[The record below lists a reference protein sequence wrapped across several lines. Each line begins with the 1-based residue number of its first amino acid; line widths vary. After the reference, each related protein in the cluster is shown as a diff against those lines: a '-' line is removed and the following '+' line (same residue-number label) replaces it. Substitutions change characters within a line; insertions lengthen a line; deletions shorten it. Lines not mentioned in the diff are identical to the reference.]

1 MNRTLLIAR
10 REFMAYAK
18 TVGFWL
24 SLLAFPLFGVLGG
37 AIPILMSQAE
47 PTRSVAL
54 IDEAPAGS
62 GLAAA
67 VRQSLEREQ
76 ARGDIS
82 ALRMAAIPEAGVAGG
97 DRVRQVAES
106 EGFEAG
112 ISALKR
118 EAPRAGAKFD
128 TPKRS
133 LILVSPPAEITAAAP
148 GEARDAQAR
157 RYLGDDAPEGQK
169 LSGVVFLTEANG
181 QPGARVWTARATD
194 DAVED
199 AVRDALKDANRRQ
212 VFAASGIDPAVVAQT
227 DRFRPDLSVFS
238 PKAASGGEVSFR
250 DKLPTVVGLAVGFIL
265 WSLIIT
271 GASILLNSVMEE
283 KSNKILEVLLS
294 SASATEILTGK
305 VLGVALL
312 TLTVL
317 VAWGGLG
324 GIALIAAAPD
334 MGRDIGSVLM
344 SNGLLIYFLLF
355 MVGGYLMY
363 AVLFAAIGA
372 FCDTPRDAQTL
383 MGPIMMVL
391 IVPLLV
397 MQMAIR
403 TPDAPLVKI
412 MSLIPPFTPFVM
424 AARAPSGPPL
434 VEIVGA
440 LIGMF
445 LFAALMVWVAGR
457 AFRAGALSDVKLNWK
472 SFLGA
477 VRGGN

>member
-1 MNRTLLIAR
+1 MNRTLLIAH

-54 IDEAPAGS
+54 VDEAPAGS

-112 ISALKR
+112 VAALKR
-118 EAPRAGAKFD
+118 EAPRAGAGFE
-128 TPKRS
+128 TPKRN
-133 LILVSPPAEITAAAP
+133 LVLVAPPAEIVAAAP
-148 GEARDAQAR
+148 GEARDAAAR
-157 RYLGDDAPEGQK
+157 RYLSDDAPEGQK

-238 PKAASGGEVSFR
+238 PKARSGGEVSFR

-324 GIALIAAAPD
+324 GGALIAAAPD
-334 MGRDIGSVLM
+334 MARDIGSVLL
-344 SNGLLIYFLLF
+344 NDGLLIYFLLF
-355 MVGGYLMY
+355 MIGGYLMY

-372 FCDTPRDAQTL
+372 FCETPRDAQTL

-434 VEIVGA
+434 IEIVGA

>member
-1 MNRTLLIAR
+1 MNRTLLLAH

-47 PTRSVAL
+47 PTRTVAL
-54 IDEAPAGS
+54 VDEAPAGS

-76 ARGDIS
+76 ARGDIG

-112 ISALKR
+112 VAALKR
-118 EAPRAGAKFD
+118 EAPRAGAGFE
-128 TPKRS
+128 TPKRN
-133 LILVSPPAEITAAAP
+133 LVLVAPPAEIVAAAP
-148 GEARDAQAR
+148 GEARDAAAR

-238 PKAASGGEVSFR
+238 PKARSGGEVSFR

-324 GIALIAAAPD
+324 GGALIAAAPD
-334 MGRDIGSVLM
+334 MARDIGSVLL
-344 SNGLLIYFLLF
+344 NDGLLIYFLLF

-372 FCDTPRDAQTL
+372 FCETPRDAQTL

-391 IVPLLV
+391 VVPLLV

-434 VEIVGA
+434 IEIVGA

>member
-1 MNRTLLIAR
+1 MNRTLLIAH

-54 IDEAPAGS
+54 VDEAPAGS

-112 ISALKR
+112 VAALKR
-118 EAPRAGAKFD
+118 EAPRAGAGFE
-128 TPKRS
+128 TPKRN
-133 LILVSPPAEITAAAP
+133 LVLVAPPAEIVAAAP
-148 GEARDAQAR
+148 GEARDAAAR
-157 RYLGDDAPEGQK
+157 RYLSDDAPEGQK

-238 PKAASGGEVSFR
+238 PKARSGGEVSFR

-324 GIALIAAAPD
+324 GGALIAAAPD
-334 MGRDIGSVLM
+334 MARDIGSVLL
-344 SNGLLIYFLLF
+344 NDGLLIYFLLF

-372 FCDTPRDAQTL
+372 FCETPRDAQTL

-391 IVPLLV
+391 VVPLLV

-434 VEIVGA
+434 IEIVGA

>member
-1 MNRTLLIAR
+1 MNRTLLIAH
-10 REFMAYAK
+10 REFMAYAR

-24 SLLAFPLFGVLGG
+24 SLLAFPLFGALGG
-37 AIPILMSQAE
+37 AIPIMMKHAE
-47 PTRSVAL
+47 PARTVTLVQA
-54 IDEAPAGS
+54 APAGS
-62 GLAAA
+62 GLAEA
-67 VRQSLEREQ
+67 VRQSLENEQ
-76 ARGDIS
+76 ARGEIS
-82 ALRMAAIPEAGVAGG
+82 ALRMAAIPEAGVAGS
-97 DRVRQVAES
+97 DRVRQVAET
-106 EGFEAG
+106 EGYQAG
-112 ISALKR
+112 IAALKR
-118 EAPRAGAKFD
+118 EAPRAGASFKAPRPNL
-128 TPKRS
+128 T
-133 LILVSPPAEITAAAP
+133 LVAPPAELVSAAP
-148 GEARDAQAR
+148 GEAQDAMAR
-157 RYLGDDAPEGQK
+157 RYLGDDAPEGEK
-169 LSGVVFLTEANG
+169 LSAVVFLTDANG
-181 QPGARVWTARATD
+181 QPAARVWTARATD

-199 AVRDALKDANRRQ
+199 AIRDALKDANRRQ
-212 VFAASGIDPAVVAQT
+212 VFAAGGIDPAVVEQT
-227 DRFRPDLSVFS
+227 DRFRPDMAVFS
-238 PKAASGGEVSFR
+238 PKARSGGEVSFR

-317 VAWGGLG
+317 FAWGGLG
-324 GIALIAAAPD
+324 GISLIAAAPD
-334 MGRDIGSVLM
+334 VARDIGSVLM

-372 FCDTPRDAQTL
+372 FCETPRDAQTL

-391 IVPLLV
+391 AAPLLV

-403 TPDAPLVKI
+403 TPDATVVKV

-434 VEIVGA
+434 IEIVGA

-472 SFLGA
+472 SFIGA
-477 VRGGN
+477 VRGGG

>member
-1 MNRTLLIAR
+1 MNRTLLIAH

-47 PTRSVAL
+47 PTRTVAL
-54 IDEAPAGS
+54 VDEAPAGS

-112 ISALKR
+112 VAALKR
-118 EAPRAGAKFD
+118 EAPRAGAGFE
-128 TPKRS
+128 TPKRN
-133 LILVSPPAEITAAAP
+133 LVLVAPPAEIVAAAP
-148 GEARDAQAR
+148 GEARDAAAR

-238 PKAASGGEVSFR
+238 PKARSGGEVSFR

-324 GIALIAAAPD
+324 GGALIAAAPD
-334 MGRDIGSVLM
+334 MARDIGSVLL
-344 SNGLLIYFLLF
+344 NDGLLIYFLLF

-372 FCDTPRDAQTL
+372 FCETPRDAQTL

-434 VEIVGA
+434 IEIVGA
-440 LIGMF
+440 LVGMF

>member
-1 MNRTLLIAR
+1 MNRTLLIAH

-54 IDEAPAGS
+54 VDEAPAGS
-62 GLAAA
+62 GLATA

-112 ISALKR
+112 VAALKR

-128 TPKRS
+128 TPKRN
-133 LILVSPPAEITAAAP
+133 LVLVAPPAEIVAAAP
-148 GEARDAQAR
+148 GEARDAAAR

-238 PKAASGGEVSFR
+238 PKARSGGEVSFR

-324 GIALIAAAPD
+324 GGALIAAAPD
-334 MGRDIGSVLM
+334 MARDIGSVLL
-344 SNGLLIYFLLF
+344 NDGLLIYFLLF

-372 FCDTPRDAQTL
+372 FCETPRDAQTL

-391 IVPLLV
+391 VVPLLV

-434 VEIVGA
+434 IEIIGA